1 MTVALQAGD
10 LRLVLDPQTGGAIAA
25 FTWRNV
31 PLLRPVA
38 DGRLGAQHGRAVAG
52 YPLIPFA
59 NRVAGGRFR
68 FAGQEYQLARNFRD
82 DPNTIHGNAWMHPWT
97 IAESGPTQARLTLNF
112 APSGELAAQWPFAY
126 FAEQIYVLAQDALRI
141 TMRVRNTDIRAFPA
155 GIGLHPYVARTP
167 QTTLRFEA
175 DTFWT
180 TGANGLPLLREAV
193 HGELEFDT
201 GRALGS
207 TEIDTCYA
215 GWGGEAV
222 VIQPEHSLLLALSA
236 APPLDHLQLYTPE
249 GRDFM
254 GLEPVSNMPDALGR
268 MDEVSD
274 EGLVILQ
281 PGQTLTAEIALKV
294 KELAS

>member
-1 MTVALQAGD
+1 MTIDLQAGD
-10 LRLVLDPQTGGAIAA
+10 LRLTLDPQTGGAIAA
-25 FTWRNV
+25 FTCRQL
-31 PLLRPVA
+31 PLLRPVI
-38 DGRLGAQHGRAVAG
+38 DPRLGAQHGRAVAG

-59 NRVAGGRFR
+59 NRVGGGRFR
-68 FAGQEYQLARNFRD
+68 FAGHEYQLARNFGV

-97 IAESGPTQARLTLNF
+97 VAESTLTQARLTLDF

-126 FAEQIYVLAQDALRI
+126 FAEQLHELTEDALHI
-141 TMRVRNTDIRAFPA
+141 TIHLRNTDTRAFPA

-175 DTFWT
+175 DTFWA
-180 TGANGLPLLREAV
+180 TGPDGLPLSREAV

-201 GRALGS
+201 ARALGR

-222 VIQPEHSLLLALSA
+222 VTQPETGLTLTLSA
-236 APPLDHLQLYTPE
+236 GPPLDHLQLYTPA
-249 GRDFM
+249 GRDFI

-268 MDEVSD
+268 MEDVAD

-281 PGQTLTAEIALKV
+281 PGETLTAYVLLHV
-294 KELAS
+294 RQNG